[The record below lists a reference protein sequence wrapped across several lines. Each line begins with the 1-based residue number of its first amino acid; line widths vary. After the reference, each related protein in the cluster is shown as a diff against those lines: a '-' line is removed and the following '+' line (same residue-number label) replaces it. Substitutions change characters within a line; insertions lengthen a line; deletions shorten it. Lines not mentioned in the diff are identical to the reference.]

1 MRSFLEI
8 CHLNNLFRNTS
19 IRHRIW
25 FGFALILSI
34 LLFVSLS
41 TLGQFTRLNGG
52 ISHVTEE
59 IQPVVLTAQNLEA
72 RLETASNMLGFYLLT
87 KEEGYQ
93 KAYSTQLDDAIKQA
107 SQLANFK
114 LVIENKEYSDIIHSV
129 QTDIKKLFAYKRKMI
144 TLAEDEVK
152 NIPAQDIAA
161 NVLNPTAQQ
170 LQSLLSQMI
179 ESDYDEDNENGA
191 RDEFRRTLYDLRF
204 YNSQMASE
212 LRTYLAFRKMSNVTN
227 MRNIMGVI
235 KPKLKYLQEH
245 EDLYSFVQ
253 EDIMDNF
260 IKRDKNYFVDLEKVI
275 SVHSSDRY
283 RMDIYLIKTEIA
295 PLTLTIEDNLRKLIG
310 HLKNLIRD
318 TSNKLKSEASSAEN
332 KVLTGMG
339 IGLLLGAIIAFL
351 ISRMITIPLNDAMHA
366 MHDLA
371 EGEGDLTHR
380 LNDEGKSEIA
390 VMSAGF
396 NKFAN
401 KVQSLV
407 SQLAGNLENLS
418 VVVRDVSE
426 IVDQTQSGSQQQRQQ
441 TEQVATAVTEMTAT
455 IQEVASNANLAADSA
470 QQADDNAK
478 LGQNVVSETVSS
490 INSLAT
496 EIETGVNVIT
506 KLSQDT
512 ESIGSVLDV
521 IKGIAEQTNLLALN
535 AAIEAARAGEQGRGF
550 AVVADEVR
558 TLASRTQESTTEI
571 ESMIEA
577 LQVQAH
583 AAVKAITLGQE
594 KAKTSVQNA
603 SNAGKA
609 LNEITDSV
617 ATISSMNIQIATASE
632 EQSAVSEEINQNVVI
647 ISRVAD
653 ENAQASNQLA
663 DSSQS
668 LQQLAGE
675 LQQLVSQFKY

>member
-260 IKRDKNYFVDLEKVI
+260 IKRDKNYFVDLEKV
-275 SVHSSDRY
+275 
-283 RMDIYLIKTEIA
+283 YL
-295 PLTLTIEDNLRKLIG
+295 PD
-310 HLKNLIRD
+310 KN
-318 TSNKLKSEASSAEN
+318 
-332 KVLTGMG
+332 
-339 IGLLLGAIIAFL
+339 
-351 ISRMITIPLNDAMHA
+351 
-366 MHDLA
+366 
-371 EGEGDLTHR
+371 
-380 LNDEGKSEIA
+380 
-390 VMSAGF
+390 
-396 NKFAN
+396 
-401 KVQSLV
+401 
-407 SQLAGNLENLS
+407 
-418 VVVRDVSE
+418 
-426 IVDQTQSGSQQQRQQ
+426 
-441 TEQVATAVTEMTAT
+441 
-455 IQEVASNANLAADSA
+455 
-470 QQADDNAK
+470 
-478 LGQNVVSETVSS
+478 
-490 INSLAT
+490 
-496 EIETGVNVIT
+496 
-506 KLSQDT
+506 
-512 ESIGSVLDV
+512 
-521 IKGIAEQTNLLALN
+521 
-535 AAIEAARAGEQGRGF
+535 
-550 AVVADEVR
+550 
-558 TLASRTQESTTEI
+558 
-571 ESMIEA
+571 
-577 LQVQAH
+577 
-583 AAVKAITLGQE
+583 
-594 KAKTSVQNA
+594 
-603 SNAGKA
+603 
-609 LNEITDSV
+609 
-617 ATISSMNIQIATASE
+617 
-632 EQSAVSEEINQNVVI
+632 
-647 ISRVAD
+647 
-653 ENAQASNQLA
+653 
-663 DSSQS
+663 
-668 LQQLAGE
+668 
-675 LQQLVSQFKY
+675 